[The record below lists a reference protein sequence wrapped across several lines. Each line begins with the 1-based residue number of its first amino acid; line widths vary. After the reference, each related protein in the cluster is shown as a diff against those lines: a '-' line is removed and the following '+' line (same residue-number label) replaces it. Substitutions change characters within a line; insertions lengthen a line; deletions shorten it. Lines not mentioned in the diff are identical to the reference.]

1 MQGSL
6 PFTDYFIG
14 QRIMRSGLEFAV
26 DAFLTS
32 VRIGWD
38 ALDAGFYSHRLLEKQ
53 SHRASNYG
61 TDMLLHL
68 PHSPL
73 FPFIYLVPISSRE
86 VNSAKIFSKC
96 PINLE
101 TFTKIS
107 DKWSSPFIYSS
118 KVKLMFCCIFSS
130 HFIVTL
136 AAVFLYYK

>member
-6 PFTDYFIG
+6 PFTDYFIRK
-14 QRIMRSGLEFAV
+14 RIMRSEVEFAV

-53 SHRASNYG
+53 SHRVSNYG
-61 TDMLLHL
+61 TDMLHHL

-73 FPFIYLVPISSRE
+73 SFYLSRPHLFKR
-86 VNSAKIFSKC
+86 SQLCQDFFKC
-96 PINLE
+96 AINLE

-107 DKWSSPFIYSS
+107 EKWSSAFIYSS
-118 KVKLMFCCIFSS
+118 EVKLMFCCIFSS

-136 AAVFLYYK
+136 AAVLLYYK